1 MEDGGGAG
9 RPGAAGAAS
18 GGAAGAAGAAS
29 GGAADAGGAGAAG
42 AAGAGAAGRFAS
54 RLDSTPPDLLA
65 ALVDSVADG
74 LYLVDAVGRVRFV
87 NPAGLALLGYA
98 QEDDLLGKPSHATI
112 HGVRPDGTPFPED
125 ECPLLAPRRTGEVV
139 HVEDDWFVRRDGSF
153 VNVAYSSAPVASG
166 DGGRGA
172 VVVFRDVSGRREA
185 ERERARAAEAA
196 AEAQSERAAAAQSA
210 ALAQRE
216 RAAAAQSAAL
226 AQRERVAAAQSAAL
240 AAELQ
245 ASRAR
250 IVAAADAERVRLGR
264 DLHDGAQQRL
274 VHVALSAQLA
284 LGRVNA
290 DDPDGA
296 RELLGEALA
305 EARTAIEELRD
316 LAAGIHPSVLT
327 NRGLRAAI
335 EALTARAPVPTAFAV
350 PEDRFAPPVEAAAY
364 FVVSEALANVAKHAR
379 AATARVDV
387 RVDGDELVV
396 EVGDDGRGGAALGA
410 DAGTG
415 SGLRGL
421 EDRVGALGGTLTVT
435 SAPGEGTQIRARLP
449 L

>member
-1 MEDGGGAG
+1 MA
-9 RPGAAGAAS
+9 PGE
-18 GGAAGAAGAAS
+18 
-29 GGAADAGGAGAAG
+29 
-42 AAGAGAAGRFAS
+42 RFES

-74 LYLVDAVGRVRFV
+74 LYLVDAAGSVRFV

-98 QEDDLLGKPSHATI
+98 DEGDLLGKPSHATI
-112 HGVRPDGTPFPED
+112 HGIRPDGTPFPED
-125 ECPLLAPRRTGEVV
+125 ECPLLRPRRTGAVV
-139 HVEDDWFVRRDGSF
+139 HVEDDWFVRRDGTF
-153 VNVAYSSAPVASG
+153 VNVGYSSAPVASG

-172 VVVFRDVSGRREA
+172 VVVFRDVSARREA
-185 ERERARAAEAA
+185 EAERA
-196 AEAQSERAAAAQSA
+196 
-210 ALAQRE
+210 
-216 RAAAAQSAAL
+216 
-226 AQRERVAAAQSAAL
+226 AAAQSAAL

-290 DDPDGA
+290 GDPDGA

-335 EALTARAPVPTAFAV
+335 ESLTAHAPVPTAFTV
-350 PEDRFAPPVEAAAY
+350 PGDRFPPAVEAAAY

-379 AATARVDV
+379 ATTASVAV
-387 RVDGDELVV
+387 SVVGDALVV
-396 EVGDDGRGGAALGA
+396 EVTDDGRGGAALGA
-410 DAGTG
+410 GG

-435 SAPGEGTQIRARLP
+435 SPAGEGTRVRAHLP